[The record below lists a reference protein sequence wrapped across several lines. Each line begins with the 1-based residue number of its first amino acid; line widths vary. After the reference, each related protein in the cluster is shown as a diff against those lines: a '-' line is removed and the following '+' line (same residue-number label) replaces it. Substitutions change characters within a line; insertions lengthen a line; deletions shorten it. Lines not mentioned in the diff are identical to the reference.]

1 MTEDGNFEC
10 EAERILLERGYEG
23 TVFLVNSSYDSALVG
38 VASDGRAAYDYEL
51 MVEYLVNEEGYED
64 EFEARDWIEYNTL
77 RAIPYF
83 GTGAPIVF
91 YPKDYEGQSASEY
104 LEDHCLQEEVNLIE
118 GLDDCFIGI
127 TADDSPVYDFD
138 LAEAREPGVT
148 QRDFVLLETPPVFVK
163 SFENVE

>member
-10 EAERILLERGYEG
+10 EAERILLEKGYEG
-23 TVFLVNSSYDSALVG
+23 VVFLVNSSYDTALVG
-38 VASDGRAAYDYEL
+38 VTTDGRAAYDYEL

-91 YPKDYEGQSASEY
+91 YPKDYEGQSAVEY
-104 LEDHCLQEEVNLIE
+104 LDDHCFDDETTLIE
-118 GLDDCFIGI
+118 GLDGCFLGV
-127 TADDSPVYDFD
+127 TSDGSPVYDFEM
-138 LAEAREPGVT
+138 AEKFIPGVT
-148 QRDFVLLETPPVFVK
+148 EQDYVTLENPPVFL
-163 SFENVE
+163 ERL